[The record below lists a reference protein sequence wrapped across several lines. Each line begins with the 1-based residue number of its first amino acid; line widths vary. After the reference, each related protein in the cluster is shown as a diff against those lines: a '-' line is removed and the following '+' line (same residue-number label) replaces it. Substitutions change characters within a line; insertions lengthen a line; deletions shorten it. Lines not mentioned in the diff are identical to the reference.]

1 MTKKVFMQLCRPL
14 PRRALE
20 ALCMRRGDD
29 RTALL
34 HSFLAAGKR
43 YEKNLLPREWLTE
56 SVGLPFEDGVFPVT
70 AHYDALLTQLYGN
83 WHVLP
88 SPEARR
94 CKEHAAI
101 IDLERSYTDYLAAQ
115 RAMRI
120 DVCTR
125 SIR

>member
-1 MTKKVFMQLCRPL
+1 
-14 PRRALE
+14 
-20 ALCMRRGDD
+20 MRRGDD

-43 YEKNLLPREWLTE
+43 FEKNLLPREWLTE
-56 SVGLPFEDGVFPVT
+56 SVELPFEDGLFPVT

-83 WHVLP
+83 WHTLP
-88 SPEARR
+88 SPSERR

-101 IDLERSYTDYLAAQ
+101 LDLEHSYERYIDAQAA
-115 RAMRI
+115 MKI
-120 DVCTR
+120 TEFTR

>member
-1 MTKKVFMQLCRPL
+1 MAVSKIVYDG
-14 PRRALE
+14 RALID
-20 ALCMRRGDD
+20 L
-29 RTALL
+29 TAD
-34 HSFLAAGKR
+34 
-43 YEKNLLPREWLTE
+43 T
-56 SVGLPFEDGVFPVT
+56 VT
-70 AHYDALLTQLYGN
+70 AHYDALLTQLYGD

>member
-1 MTKKVFMQLCRPL
+1 MK
-14 PRRALE
+14 
-20 ALCMRRGDD
+20 
-29 RTALL
+29 
-34 HSFLAAGKR
+34 
-43 YEKNLLPREWLTE
+43 KNLLPRAWLTE
-56 SVGLPFEDGVFPVT
+56 SVELPFEDGVFPVT

-88 SPEARR
+88 SPSERR
-94 CKEHAAI
+94 CKAHAAI

-120 DVCTR
+120 DACTR

>member
-1 MTKKVFMQLCRPL
+1 M
-14 PRRALE
+14 
-20 ALCMRRGDD
+20 
-29 RTALL
+29 
-34 HSFLAAGKR
+34 
-43 YEKNLLPREWLTE
+43 
-56 SVGLPFEDGVFPVT
+56 FPVT

-88 SPEARR
+88 SPEA
-94 CKEHAAI
+94 CKSKEHAAI